1 MHAGTL
7 IRTTLLVVAL
17 ATAVTACGR
26 RAALDTPYEA
36 AREARR
42 EAQRNN
48 EPVPPEPQP
57 PVEDRPFILDGLI

>member
-7 IRTTLLVVAL
+7 IRTIVIAVAL

-42 EAQRNN
+42 EASRNN
-48 EPVPPEPQP
+48 EPLPPEPEP
-57 PVEDRPFILDGLI
+57 PVEDRPFVLDGLI